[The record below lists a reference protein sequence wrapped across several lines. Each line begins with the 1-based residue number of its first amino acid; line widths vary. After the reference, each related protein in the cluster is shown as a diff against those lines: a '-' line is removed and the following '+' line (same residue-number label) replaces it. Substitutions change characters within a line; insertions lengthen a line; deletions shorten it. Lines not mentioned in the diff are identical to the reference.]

1 MDPQFNEPGNTTD
14 RTSDANECWSGAD
27 STNITVA
34 GFVSAPEIS
43 EEHALRLAWH
53 VVDQA
58 GGTRAIYRNP
68 KYAYSL
74 QQTADLVVD
83 GIPVELRHGEIS
95 SPAIVTVAGWVF

>member
-1 MDPQFNEPGNTTD
+1 
-14 RTSDANECWSGAD
+14 
-27 STNITVA
+27 
-34 GFVSAPEIS
+34 VSAPEIS

-95 SPAIVTVAGWVF
+95 SPAIVTVAGWVFEIHDEDIELLIRPRYARASQTKGDSGAGQESQD

>member
-1 MDPQFNEPGNTTD
+1 M
-14 RTSDANECWSGAD
+14 
-27 STNITVA
+27 
-34 GFVSAPEIS
+34 SAPEIS
-43 EEHALRLAWH
+43 EERALRLAWH

-74 QQTADLVVD
+74 QQTTDLVVD

-95 SPAIVTVAGWVF
+95 SPAIVNVAGWVFEIHDEDLELLVRPRYARAAQIHGDSAAGQEPQD